1 MASYL
6 NAKELCEKLKISETT
21 LYRLLNKG
29 MPVWKVNASN
39 RFALEEVVEWLKK
52 QQEEKEWNWL
62 KWRSMTK
69 ESFFGCN

>member
-29 MPVWKVNASN
+29 MPVLKVNASN
-39 RFALEEVVEWLKK
+39 RFVLEEVVEWLKK
-52 QQEEKEWNWL
+52 QQEEKE
-62 KWRSMTK
+62 
-69 ESFFGCN
+69 

>member
-29 MPVWKVNASN
+29 MPVLKVKSSN
-39 RFALEEVVEWLKK
+39 RFVLEEVVEWLKK
-52 QQEEKEWNWL
+52 QQEEKE
-62 KWRSMTK
+62 
-69 ESFFGCN
+69 

>member
-29 MPVWKVNASN
+29 MHVLKVNASN

-52 QQEEKEWNWL
+52 QQEEKE
-62 KWRSMTK
+62 
-69 ESFFGCN
+69 

>member
-1 MASYL
+1 MANYL

-29 MPVWKVNASN
+29 MPVLKVNASN

-52 QQEEKEWNWL
+52 QQEKEKQ
-62 KWRSMTK
+62 
-69 ESFFGCN
+69 